1 MMWSQMWGSF
11 YLLTLTSA
19 LSVFAQ
25 EPTTPEP
32 QPDAP
37 VTKPTPIAEQLT
49 KIVESMRG
57 IETRLKDRETGDE
70 TQSAQ
75 QAVLDQL
82 DQLLNMPPE
91 PPPPSDS
98 GGGGGSNQQ
107 NTNPPPQGKSSSK
120 PRPSPQNRN
129 RPAGDPS
136 QMRPKPSSQ
145 TGEKERTNARDS
157 EERTGP
163 NRAAANP
170 AAKRQRL
177 EVEVWGHLPEK
188 LREQLLS
195 SYGEKMLPQYE
206 DAVRKFYDELANPAS
221 TRNKRPAA
229 PARTPAPR

>member
-1 MMWSQMWGSF
+1 MTSRRAF
-11 YLLTLTSA
+11 RICCLLGLTSA
-19 LSVFAQ
+19 GFLFAE
-25 EPTTPEP
+25 EPATTEP
-32 QPDAP
+32 PAELP
-37 VTKPTPIAEQLT
+37 VQKPSPIADQLT
-49 KIVESMRG
+49 KIVDSMRG
-57 IETRLKDRETGDE
+57 IETRLKDRETGTE

-91 PPPPSDS
+91 STPPPDG

-107 NTNPPPQGKSSSK
+107 NNNPPPQGKSSSK
-120 PRPSPQNRN
+120 PRSSPNDRN

-136 QMRPKPSSQ
+136 QMRPKPAGQ
-145 TGEKERTNARDS
+145 TGEKDRTNARDS

-163 NRAAANP
+163 NRAATNP

-206 DAVRKFYDELANPAS
+206 DAVRKFYDELANPSRGKS
-221 TRNKRPAA
+221 TP
-229 PARTPAPR
+229 PR

>member
-1 MMWSQMWGSF
+1 MTRLYWTCS
-11 YLLTLTSA
+11 LLALTSA
-19 LSVFAQ
+19 VTLFA
-25 EPTTPEP
+25 EEPPTTVP
-32 QPDAP
+32 QPDVP
-37 VTKPTPIAEQLT
+37 VQKPTPIAEQLT
-49 KIVESMRG
+49 KIVESMRE
-57 IETRLKDRETGDE
+57 IETRLKDRNTGDE

-91 PPPPSDS
+91 PPPPSDG

-107 NTNPPPQGKSSSK
+107 NSNPPPQGNASSK
-120 PRPSPQNRN
+120 PRPSPKDRN

-136 QMRPKPSSQ
+136 QMRPKHSGQ

-163 NRAAANP
+163 NRAATNP

-206 DAVRKFYDELANPAS
+206 DAVRKFYDELANPS
-221 TRNKRPAA
+221 SQRSKRPSVPTRN
-229 PARTPAPR
+229 PAPR